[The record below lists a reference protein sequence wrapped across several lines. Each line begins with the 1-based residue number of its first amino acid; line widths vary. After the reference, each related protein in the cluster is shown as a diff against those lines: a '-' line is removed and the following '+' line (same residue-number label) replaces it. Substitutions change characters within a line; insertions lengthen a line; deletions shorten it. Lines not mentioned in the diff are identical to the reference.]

1 MVEYNKGNVKV
12 SDSQQN
18 KLKSAAKSHAGVN
31 LTIKSEIFEE
41 KNWSDELLLKTRQK
55 TWLWTH
61 FKPICPLV

>member
-41 KNWSDELLLKTRQK
+41 KN
-55 TWLWTH
+55 
-61 FKPICPLV
+61 